1 MDNILKMRE
10 KQLELIGQEMGDS
23 FILVAK
29 SYLLC
34 MDALKDIALLTAT
47 SPGVHGRIL
56 ELTEK
61 LIEIE
66 MFYGKQE
73 TKTN

>member
-1 MDNILKMRE
+1 MRE

-47 SPGVHGRIL
+47 TPVYTA
-56 ELTEK
+56 E
-61 LIEIE
+61 
-66 MFYGKQE
+66 Y
-73 TKTN
+73 